1 MIKKATLLFM
11 FIVFIMT
18 LFGCETA
25 KGALKGGVEGAKKDW
40 ETTKDVGTAATKGVG
55 MAAKGV
61 GTVAKGVGT
70 ALMRTDEWM
79 QKNLW

>member
-11 FIVFIMT
+11 FIVFIVT

-25 KGALKGGVEGAKKDW
+25 KGALKGGIDGIRRDW
-40 ETTKDVGTAATKGVG
+40 E
-55 MAAKGV
+55 AAKNV
-61 GTVAKGVGT
+61 GA

>member
-25 KGALKGGVEGAKKDW
+25 KGALMGGIEGAKKDW
-40 ETTKDVGTAATKGVG
+40 ETTKDVRA
-55 MAAKGV
+55 
-61 GTVAKGVGT
+61 
-70 ALMRTDEWM
+70 ALMRADDWM

>member
-11 FIVFIMT
+11 CIVFIMT

-25 KGALKGGVEGAKKDW
+25 KGALMGGIEGAKKDW
-40 ETTKDVGTAATKGVG
+40 ETAKDA
-55 MAAKGV
+55 
-61 GTVAKGVGT
+61 GT
-70 ALMRTDEWM
+70 ALMKADEWM